1 MATCIPLSRG
11 LIAAAACVVFADASA
26 QTATTLEKVTITGS
40 SDPVVGVGGWGNV
53 PLSKSPFQAS
63 VINSEQ
69 LRDLGIQR
77 LADVTRVDPSVSDA
91 YNAEGYWDFLTM
103 RGFVLDNRYNFRR
116 DGLPINAE
124 TTIAL
129 DNKERIE
136 LLKGTSGV
144 QAGTSAPGGLANFIV
159 KRPTDEPLRHVQLAW
174 RQPGSVLGAV
184 DLSQRFGDARA
195 FGLRVNAAAERLDP
209 YTRRTKGERQLLAVA
224 ADWRLAS
231 DTLLEAEFETSHRS
245 QPSVPGFSLLGPN
258 VPAPVDPRI
267 NLNNQPWTLPVVFD
281 GNTASLRF
289 SQRLGEGWRWTAHV
303 ATQRLKT
310 DDRIAFPFGCLD
322 AAANVYYPDRYCP
335 DGTFDLY
342 DYRSENERRRTD
354 AFNLELQGQWHTGEV
369 RHATNTGVL
378 RSAVHDRF
386 GPLAFNLT
394 GAGNIDG
401 SAVTGPMPALG
412 LGIPNRDEHSTELYM
427 RDAMRFGPRFNGWLG
442 VRHTRLHRSASDT
455 DYRQSFTIPWLAAS
469 FDLGADTMVYASW
482 GRGVES
488 AVAPALPLYTN
499 RGQPLPALQS
509 RQVELGVKGST
520 ASGLWSLAW
529 FDILRPV
536 FADLGTCDADA
547 TCTRQADGVA
557 RHRGVE
563 ANVGARWG
571 AWSSQGGLQALQ
583 ARRQGSQTVA
593 INGRRPTNVPALT
606 LKLQSRY
613 DVAAVRGLSVQA
625 GLVAE
630 SDRSVLED
638 NSARIPGHARVD
650 VAARYTQGTRAGTLT
665 VRAGIDN
672 LFDRRGWKESPFQFN
687 HVYLF
692 PLTPRTL
699 RLSVEAA
706 L

>member
-1 MATCIPLSRG
+1 MARCIPRSRG
-11 LIAAAACVVFADASA
+11 LIAAAAALVWFDASG

-40 SDPVVGVGGWGNV
+40 SDPSVGVGGWANV

-91 YNAEGYWDFLTM
+91 YNAEGYWDFLTV

-124 TTIAL
+124 TSIPL

-136 LLKGTSGV
+136 LLKGTSGI
-144 QAGTSAPGGLANFIV
+144 QAGTSAPGGLANFVV
-159 KRPTDEPLRHVQLAW
+159 KRPGDEPVRNVQFAW

-209 YTRRTKGERQLLAVA
+209 YTRSTKGERQLLAVA
-224 ADWRLAS
+224 ADWRLTS
-231 DTLLEAEFETSHRS
+231 DTLLEAEFETSHRR
-245 QPSVPGFSLLGPN
+245 QPSVPGFSLLGAS

-289 SQRLGEGWRWTAHV
+289 SQRLAEGWRWTAHA

-310 DDRIAFPFGCLD
+310 DDRIAFPFGCG
-322 AAANVYYPDRYCP
+322 AEGNFDRYCS
-335 DGTFDLY
+335 DGTFDFY

-354 AFNLELQGQWHTGEV
+354 AFNVELQGEWHTGGV
-369 RHATNTGVL
+369 RHATSTGVL

-386 GPLAFNLT
+386 GLLAFNF
-394 GAGNIDG
+394 AGVGNVDG
-401 SAVTGPMPALG
+401 SAVTSPMPALG
-412 LGIPNRDEHSTELYM
+412 PGIPNRDEHSTELYL
-427 RDAMRFGPRFNGWLG
+427 RDAMRFGPRVTGWLG
-442 VRHTRLHRSASDT
+442 VRHTRLHRSTSDT
-455 DYRQSFTIPWLAAS
+455 DYRQSFTTPWLAAS
-469 FDLGADTMVYASW
+469 FELSADTLAYASW
-482 GRGVES
+482 GRGIES

-509 RQVELGVKGST
+509 RQYELGLKGST
-520 ASGLWSLAW
+520 ISGGWSLAW
-529 FDILRPV
+529 FDISRPA
-536 FADLGTCDADA
+536 FADFGTCDADA
-547 TCTRQADGVA
+547 TCTRQVDGVA
-557 RHRGVE
+557 SHRGVE

-571 AWSSQGGLQALQ
+571 AWSLQGGLQALR
-583 ARRQGSQTVA
+583 ARRERSQTAA
-593 INGRRPTNVPALT
+593 INGLRPTNVPALT
-606 LKLQSRY
+606 LKLQGRY
-613 DVAAVRGLSVQA
+613 EVAAVRGLSMQA

-630 SDRSVLED
+630 SDRIVLED

-650 VAARYTQGTRAGTLT
+650 VGARYTQGTRAGSLT
-665 VRAGIDN
+665 FRAGIDN
-672 LFDRRGWKESPFQFN
+672 LFDRRAWKESPFEFS

-692 PLTPRTL
+692 PLAPRTV